1 MTDPDTRKLF
11 VAGLSEGVGE
21 IELRRIFEAAG
32 ASVEEVAVPRDRQTG
47 KARGFGFI
55 TLASEDQAEQV
66 RDALD
71 GSLHDG
77 RPISVR
83 PFRGN
88 RPGGPPGPGGGY
100 ASGGHAPGGGY
111 GSGGGGYAS
120 GGGGGG
126 YAPGGYQ
133 SRPPRGPSEAG
144 SSGQHHTEDREN
156 TLFLANLPS
165 DCRDDE
171 LQEIFRDAGV
181 GPILKL
187 HLPVDPDGRRRG
199 FGFVTLRDSGAA
211 REAVPKLRERMLRG
225 RPVTV
230 DVARPRGERPAGG
243 GGDRPPPGGGAWRS
257 RPPPPRG
264 PGGEGGMSSGPP
276 MRSFSG
282 DAGGGPPPVERQ
294 TWDERRDPNKR
305 KKEAAPKKKKVRAA
319 DRGHSRRENEGFRAP
334 RARGLMDDWDE
345 DK

>member
-11 VAGLSEGVGE
+11 VAGLSEGVSE

-32 ASVEEVAVPRDRQTG
+32 ASVEDVAVPRDRQTG

-71 GSLHDG
+71 GSLHEG

-88 RPGGPPGPGGGY
+88 RAGPGG
-100 ASGGHAPGGGY
+100 
-111 GSGGGGYAS
+111 
-120 GGGGGG
+120 
-126 YAPGGYQ
+126 APGGYQ
-133 SRPPRGPSEAG
+133 SRPPRGPSE
-144 SSGQHHTEDREN
+144 SGERHAEDRDN

-199 FGFVTLRDSGAA
+199 FGFVSLRDSATA

-225 RPVTV
+225 RPLTV

-243 GGDRPPPGGGAWRS
+243 GERPGPGGGAWRS

-264 PGGEGGMSSGPP
+264 AGGEGGMASGPP
-276 MRSFSG
+276 MRSFSS
-282 DAGGGPPPVERQ
+282 DGGGGSPPIERQ
-294 TWDERRDPNKR
+294 TWDERRDPSKR

-319 DRGHSRRENEGFRAP
+319 DRGHARREHEGFRAP

-345 DK
+345 E

>member
-11 VAGLSEGVGE
+11 VAGLSEGVSE

-88 RPGGPPGPGGGY
+88 RPGGPGG
-100 ASGGHAPGGGY
+100 
-111 GSGGGGYAS
+111 
-120 GGGGGG
+120 
-126 YAPGGYQ
+126 APGGYP
-133 SRPPRGPSEAG
+133 SRPPRGPSE
-144 SSGQHHTEDREN
+144 SGTSGERHAEDPGN

-199 FGFVTLRDSGAA
+199 FGFVSLRDGATA
-211 REAVPKLRERMLRG
+211 REAVPKLRERLLRG
-225 RPVTV
+225 RPLTV
-230 DVARPRGERPAGG
+230 DVARPRGERPGG
-243 GGDRPPPGGGAWRS
+243 GGSAPGGGGWRS

-264 PGGEGGMSSGPP
+264 AGEGGMGGGPP
-276 MRSFSG
+276 MRSFSNE
-282 DAGGGPPPVERQ
+282 GGGPPPVERQ
-294 TWDERRDPNKR
+294 TWDERRDPGKR
-305 KKEAAPKKKKVRAA
+305 KKEASSKKKKVRAA
-319 DRGHSRRENEGFRAP
+319 DRGHSRREHEGFRAP

-345 DK
+345 E

>member
-71 GSLHDG
+71 GSLHEG

-88 RPGGPPGPGGGY
+88 RTPGQ
-100 ASGGHAPGGGY
+100 APGAY
-111 GSGGGGYAS
+111 
-120 GGGGGG
+120 
-126 YAPGGYQ
+126 P
-133 SRPPRGPSEAG
+133 SRPPMG
-144 SSGQHHTEDREN
+144 SPASGTSGQHHTEDREN

-165 DCRDDE
+165 DCREDE

-199 FGFVTLRDSGAA
+199 FGFVSLRDSATA
-211 REAVPKLRERMLRG
+211 RDAVPKLRERMLRG
-225 RPVTV
+225 RPLTV
-230 DVARPRGERPAGG
+230 DVARPRGERPGGPG

-264 PGGEGGMSSGPP
+264 AGEGGMPGGGGPP
-276 MRSFSG
+276 MRSFSSDG
-282 DAGGGPPPVERQ
+282 GGGPPPVERQ
-294 TWDERRDPNKR
+294 TWDERRDPSKR

-319 DRGHSRRENEGFRAP
+319 DRGHARRENEGFRAP
-334 RARGLMDDWDE
+334 RARGLMDDFDDE
-345 DK
+345 

>member
-71 GSLHDG
+71 GSLHEG

-88 RPGGPPGPGGGY
+88 RP
-100 ASGGHAPGGGY
+100 APGG
-111 GSGGGGYAS
+111 
-120 GGGGGG
+120 
-126 YAPGGYQ
+126 APGGYP
-133 SRPPRGPSEAG
+133 SRPPRGPSE
-144 SSGQHHTEDREN
+144 SGASGERHAEDREN

-199 FGFVTLRDSGAA
+199 FGFVSLRDSGAA

-225 RPVTV
+225 RPLTV
-230 DVARPRGERPAGG
+230 DVARPRGERPGG
-243 GGDRPPPGGGAWRS
+243 GGDRPPPGGGGWRS
-257 RPPPPRG
+257 RPPPPPR
-264 PGGEGGMSSGPP
+264 EGGMAGGPP
-276 MRSFSG
+276 MRSFSNE
-282 DAGGGPPPVERQ
+282 GGGPPPVERQ
-294 TWDERRDPNKR
+294 TWDERRDPSKR
-305 KKEAAPKKKKVRAA
+305 KKEAPPKKKKVRAA
-319 DRGHSRRENEGFRAP
+319 DRGHARRENEGFRAP

-345 DK
+345 E

>member
-11 VAGLSEGVGE
+11 VAGLSEGVSE

-88 RPGGPPGPGGGY
+88 RTQDRPY
-100 ASGGHAPGGGY
+100 
-111 GSGGGGYAS
+111 
-120 GGGGGG
+120 GGGGGERSYG
-126 YAPGGYQ
+126 GGGSYGGGPGGYP
-133 SRPPRGPSEAG
+133 SRPPRGPSE
-144 SSGQHHTEDREN
+144 SGTSGERHAEDREN
-156 TLFLANLPS
+156 TLFLANLPG

-171 LQEIFRDAGV
+171 LHEIFRDAGV

-199 FGFVTLRDSGAA
+199 FGFVTLRDSAAA

-225 RPVTV
+225 RPLTV
-230 DVARPRGERPAGG
+230 DVARPRGERPAPGA
-243 GGDRPPPGGGAWRS
+243 GGDRAAPGGGAWRS

-264 PGGEGGMSSGPP
+264 AGGEGGMSGGPP
-276 MRSFSG
+276 MRSFQS
-282 DAGGGPPPVERQ
+282 DAGGPPPVERQ
-294 TWDERRDPNKR
+294 TWDERRDPSKR
-305 KKEAAPKKKKVRAA
+305 KKEASPKKKKVRAA
-319 DRGHSRRENEGFRAP
+319 DRGHSRREHEGFRAP
-334 RARGLMDDWDE
+334 RARGLIDDWDE
-345 DK
+345 E

>member
-11 VAGLSEGVGE
+11 VAGLSEGVSE

-88 RPGGPPGPGGGY
+88 RSPGG
-100 ASGGHAPGGGY
+100 
-111 GSGGGGYAS
+111 
-120 GGGGGG
+120 
-126 YAPGGYQ
+126 APGGYP
-133 SRPPRGPSEAG
+133 SRPPRGPSDAG
-144 SSGQHHTEDREN
+144 ASGERHSEDREN

-199 FGFVTLRDSGAA
+199 FGFVSLRDSAAA
-211 REAVPKLRERMLRG
+211 REAVPKLRERLLRG
-225 RPVTV
+225 RPLTV
-230 DVARPRGERPAGG
+230 DVARPRGERPGGG

-264 PGGEGGMSSGPP
+264 EGGMSGAPPP
-276 MRSFSG
+276 MRSFSNE
-282 DAGGGPPPVERQ
+282 GGGPPPVERQ
-294 TWDERRDPNKR
+294 TWDERRDPSKR
-305 KKEAAPKKKKVRAA
+305 KKEASPKKKKVRAA
-319 DRGHSRRENEGFRAP
+319 DRGHARREHEGFRAP
-334 RARGLMDDWDE
+334 RARGLLDDWDE
-345 DK
+345 E

>member
-66 RDALD
+66 RDTLD

-88 RPGGPPGPGGGY
+88 RTQDRGFGPGPGPGGY
-100 ASGGHAPGGGY
+100 P
-111 GSGGGGYAS
+111 
-120 GGGGGG
+120 
-126 YAPGGYQ
+126 
-133 SRPPRGPSEAG
+133 SRPPRGPSE
-144 SSGQHHTEDREN
+144 SGISGERHAEDREN
-156 TLFLANLPS
+156 TLFLANLPG
-165 DCRDDE
+165 DCREDE
-171 LQEIFRDAGV
+171 LHEIFRDAGV

-199 FGFVTLRDSGAA
+199 FGFITLRDSAAA

-225 RPVTV
+225 RPLTV
-230 DVARPRGERPAGG
+230 DVARPRGERPAPGG
-243 GGDRPPPGGGAWRS
+243 GGDRPAPGGAWRS
-257 RPPPPRG
+257 RPPPPRV
-264 PGGEGGMSSGPP
+264 GGEGGAGGPP

-282 DAGGGPPPVERQ
+282 EASGPPPVERQ
-294 TWDERRDPNKR
+294 TWDERRDPSKR

-319 DRGHSRRENEGFRAP
+319 DRGHARREHEGFRAP

-345 DK
+345 E

>member
-71 GSLHDG
+71 GSLHEG

-83 PFRGN
+83 AFRGN
-88 RPGGPPGPGGGY
+88 RAGGPGQGPGGGY
-100 ASGGHAPGGGY
+100 GQSP
-111 GSGGGGYAS
+111 GYAGGAGHS
-120 GGGGGG
+120 G
-126 YAPGGYQ
+126 YP

-144 SSGQHHTEDREN
+144 TSGQHHTQDQEN

-199 FGFVTLRDSGAA
+199 FGFVSLRDSTAA

-225 RPVTV
+225 RPLTV

-243 GGDRPPPGGGAWRS
+243 AGGPPPGAGAWRS
-257 RPPPPRG
+257 RPPPPGG
-264 PGGEGGMSSGPP
+264 PGGMSSGPP
-276 MRSFSG
+276 MRSFDS
-282 DAGGGPPPVERQ
+282 GGGPPPVERQ

-345 DK
+345 E

>member
-71 GSLHDG
+71 GSLHEG

-88 RPGGPPGPGGGY
+88 RTPGQAPPGAYP
-100 ASGGHAPGGGY
+100 
-111 GSGGGGYAS
+111 
-120 GGGGGG
+120 
-126 YAPGGYQ
+126 
-133 SRPPRGPSEAG
+133 SRPPMGLGRPEA
-144 SSGQHHTEDREN
+144 STSGQHHTEDREN

-165 DCRDDE
+165 DCREDE

-199 FGFVTLRDSGAA
+199 FGFVSLRDSATA
-211 REAVPKLRERMLRG
+211 RDAVPKLRERMLRG
-225 RPVTV
+225 RPLTV
-230 DVARPRGERPAGG
+230 DVARPRGERPGGPG
-243 GGDRPPPGGGAWRS
+243 GGDRPPPAGGAWRS

-264 PGGEGGMSSGPP
+264 AGGEGGMTGGPP

-282 DAGGGPPPVERQ
+282 DGGGGPPPVERQ
-294 TWDERRDPNKR
+294 TWDERRDPSKR

-319 DRGHSRRENEGFRAP
+319 DRGHARRENEGFRAP
-334 RARGLMDDWDE
+334 RARGLMDDFDDE
-345 DK
+345 

>member
-88 RPGGPPGPGGGY
+88 RTLG
-100 ASGGHAPGGGY
+100 APT
-111 GSGGGGYAS
+111 
-120 GGGGGG
+120 
-126 YAPGGYQ
+126 PYQ

-144 SSGQHHTEDREN
+144 SSGTHSFERGGDRSTEDREN
-156 TLFLANLPS
+156 TLFLANLPG
-165 DCRDDE
+165 DCREDE

-181 GPILKL
+181 APILKL

-199 FGFVTLRDSGAA
+199 FGFVSLRDSAAA
-211 REAVPKLRERMLRG
+211 REAVPKLREKMLRG
-225 RPVTV
+225 RPLTV
-230 DVARPRGERPAGG
+230 DVARPRGERPGGPGG
-243 GGDRPPPGGGAWRS
+243 GGDRPPPAGGAWRS
-257 RPPPPRG
+257 RPPPP
-264 PGGEGGMSSGPP
+264 GGMGGDRGMSSGAP
-276 MRSFSG
+276 MRSFPSDG
-282 DAGGGPPPVERQ
+282 GGGPPPPERQ
-294 TWDERRDPNKR
+294 TWDERRDPSKR
-305 KKEAAPKKKKVRAA
+305 KKEASPKKKKVRAA

-334 RARGLMDDWDE
+334 RARGMMDDFDDE
-345 DK
+345 

>member
-71 GSLHDG
+71 GSLHEG

-88 RPGGPPGPGGGY
+88 R
-100 ASGGHAPGGGY
+100 AAPGQ
-111 GSGGGGYAS
+111 
-120 GGGGGG
+120 
-126 YAPGGYQ
+126 APGAYP
-133 SRPPRGPSEAG
+133 SRPPMGRPESGT
-144 SSGQHHTEDREN
+144 SGQHHTEDREN

-165 DCRDDE
+165 DCREDE

-199 FGFVTLRDSGAA
+199 FGFVSLRDSATA
-211 REAVPKLRERMLRG
+211 RDAVPKLRERMLRG
-225 RPVTV
+225 RPLTV
-230 DVARPRGERPAGG
+230 DVARPRGERPGGPG

-264 PGGEGGMSSGPP
+264 AGGEGGMTGGPP
-276 MRSFSG
+276 MRSFSSDG
-282 DAGGGPPPVERQ
+282 GGGPPPVERQ
-294 TWDERRDPNKR
+294 TWDERRDPSKR

-319 DRGHSRRENEGFRAP
+319 DRGHARRENEGFRAP
-334 RARGLMDDWDE
+334 RARGLMDDFDDE
-345 DK
+345 

>member
-11 VAGLSEGVGE
+11 VAGLSEGVSE

-88 RPGGPPGPGGGY
+88 RTQGPGPGGY
-100 ASGGHAPGGGY
+100 P
-111 GSGGGGYAS
+111 
-120 GGGGGG
+120 
-126 YAPGGYQ
+126 
-133 SRPPRGPSEAG
+133 SRPPRGPSE
-144 SSGQHHTEDREN
+144 SGASGERHAEDREN

-171 LQEIFRDAGV
+171 LHEIFRDAGV

-199 FGFVTLRDSGAA
+199 FGFVTLRDSAAA

-225 RPVTV
+225 RPLTV
-230 DVARPRGERPAGG
+230 DVARPRGERPAPGA
-243 GGDRPPPGGGAWRS
+243 GGDRAAPGASGWRS

-264 PGGEGGMSSGPP
+264 VGGEGGMSSGPP
-276 MRSFSG
+276 MRSFSS
-282 DAGGGPPPVERQ
+282 DAGGPPPVERQ
-294 TWDERRDPNKR
+294 TWDERRDPSKR
-305 KKEAAPKKKKVRAA
+305 KKEASPKKKKVRAA
-319 DRGHSRRENEGFRAP
+319 DRGHARREHEGFSAP
-334 RARGLMDDWDE
+334 RARGLIDDWDE
-345 DK
+345 E

>member
-11 VAGLSEGVGE
+11 VAGLSEGVSE

-88 RPGGPPGPGGGY
+88 RTGGPGG
-100 ASGGHAPGGGY
+100 
-111 GSGGGGYAS
+111 
-120 GGGGGG
+120 
-126 YAPGGYQ
+126 APGGYP
-133 SRPPRGPSEAG
+133 SRPPRGPSD
-144 SSGQHHTEDREN
+144 SGTSGERHAEDREN

-165 DCRDDE
+165 DCREDE

-199 FGFVTLRDSGAA
+199 FGFVSLRDSGAA

-225 RPVTV
+225 RPLTV
-230 DVARPRGERPAGG
+230 DVARPRGERPGG
-243 GGDRPPPGGGAWRS
+243 PGGDRPPPGGGAWRS
-257 RPPPPRG
+257 RPPPPPR
-264 PGGEGGMSSGPP
+264 EGGMAGGPP
-276 MRSFSG
+276 MRSFSNE
-282 DAGGGPPPVERQ
+282 GGGPPPVERQ
-294 TWDERRDPNKR
+294 TWDERRDPSKR
-305 KKEAAPKKKKVRAA
+305 KKEASPKKKKVRAA
-319 DRGHSRRENEGFRAP
+319 DRGHARRENEGFRAP

-345 DK
+345 E

>member
-88 RPGGPPGPGGGY
+88 RPPPG
-100 ASGGHAPGGGY
+100 A
-111 GSGGGGYAS
+111 
-120 GGGGGG
+120 
-126 YAPGGYQ
+126 APGGYP
-133 SRPPRGPSEAG
+133 SRPPRGPSDAG
-144 SSGQHHTEDREN
+144 PSGERHAEDREN

-165 DCRDDE
+165 DCREDE

-199 FGFVTLRDSGAA
+199 FGFVSLRDSGAA

-225 RPVTV
+225 RPLTV
-230 DVARPRGERPAGG
+230 DVARPRGERPAG
-243 GGDRPPPGGGAWRS
+243 PGGGADRPAPGGAAWRS
-257 RPPPPRG
+257 RPPPP
-264 PGGEGGMSSGPP
+264 GGMSGPPPP
-276 MRSFSG
+276 MRSFSNE
-282 DAGGGPPPVERQ
+282 GGGPPPVERQ
-294 TWDERRDPNKR
+294 TWDERRDPSKR
-305 KKEAAPKKKKVRAA
+305 KKEASPKKKKVRAA

-334 RARGLMDDWDE
+334 RARGLLDDWDE
-345 DK
+345 E

>member
-11 VAGLSEGVGE
+11 VAGLSEGVSE

-88 RPGGPPGPGGGY
+88 RPGPGG
-100 ASGGHAPGGGY
+100 APGAY
-111 GSGGGGYAS
+111 
-120 GGGGGG
+120 
-126 YAPGGYQ
+126 P
-133 SRPPRGPSEAG
+133 SRPPHPRGPSE
-144 SSGQHHTEDREN
+144 SGASGERHAEDREN

-199 FGFVTLRDSGAA
+199 FGFVSLRDSATA

-225 RPVTV
+225 RPLTV
-230 DVARPRGERPAGG
+230 DVARPRGERPGGG
-243 GGDRPPPGGGAWRS
+243 GGDRPPPGGGGWRS
-257 RPPPPRG
+257 RPPPPPR
-264 PGGEGGMSSGPP
+264 EGGMAGGPP
-276 MRSFSG
+276 MRSFSNE
-282 DAGGGPPPVERQ
+282 GGGPPPVERQ
-294 TWDERRDPNKR
+294 TWDERRDPSKR
-305 KKEAAPKKKKVRAA
+305 KKEASPKKKKVRAA
-319 DRGHSRRENEGFRAP
+319 DRGHARRENEGFRAP

-345 DK
+345 E

>member
-88 RPGGPPGPGGGY
+88 RPTG
-100 ASGGHAPGGGY
+100 A
-111 GSGGGGYAS
+111 
-120 GGGGGG
+120 
-126 YAPGGYQ
+126 APGGYP
-133 SRPPRGPSEAG
+133 SRPPRGPSD
-144 SSGQHHTEDREN
+144 SGASGERHAEDREN

-187 HLPVDPDGRRRG
+187 HMPVDPDGRRRG
-199 FGFVTLRDSGAA
+199 FGFVSLRDSTAA

-225 RPVTV
+225 RPLTV
-230 DVARPRGERPAGG
+230 DVARPRGERPSPGG

-264 PGGEGGMSSGPP
+264 EGGMSGAPPP
-276 MRSFSG
+276 MRSFSNE
-282 DAGGGPPPVERQ
+282 GGGPPPVERQ
-294 TWDERRDPNKR
+294 TWDERRDPSKR
-305 KKEAAPKKKKVRAA
+305 KKEASPKKKKVRAA
-319 DRGHSRRENEGFRAP
+319 DRGHARRENEGFRAP

-345 DK
+345 E

>member
-88 RPGGPPGPGGGY
+88 RTPG
-100 ASGGHAPGGGY
+100 A
-111 GSGGGGYAS
+111 
-120 GGGGGG
+120 
-126 YAPGGYQ
+126 APGGYP
-133 SRPPRGPSEAG
+133 SRPPRGPSDVGAG
-144 SSGQHHTEDREN
+144 GERHTEDREN

-199 FGFVTLRDSGAA
+199 FGFVSLRDSTAA

-225 RPVTV
+225 RPLTV
-230 DVARPRGERPAGG
+230 DVARPRGERPAGP
-243 GGDRPPPGGGAWRS
+243 GGDRPAPGGGAWRS

-264 PGGEGGMSSGPP
+264 EGGMSGAPPP
-276 MRSFSG
+276 MRSFSN
-282 DAGGGPPPVERQ
+282 DGGGPPPVERQ
-294 TWDERRDPNKR
+294 TWDERRDPSKR
-305 KKEAAPKKKKVRAA
+305 KKEASPKKKKVRAA
-319 DRGHSRRENEGFRAP
+319 DRGHARRENEGFRAP

-345 DK
+345 E

>member
-88 RPGGPPGPGGGY
+88 RAGPGGPPGAYP
-100 ASGGHAPGGGY
+100 
-111 GSGGGGYAS
+111 
-120 GGGGGG
+120 
-126 YAPGGYQ
+126 
-133 SRPPRGPSEAG
+133 SRPPRGPSE
-144 SSGQHHTEDREN
+144 SGASGERHAEDREN

-199 FGFVTLRDSGAA
+199 FGFVSLRDSAAA

-225 RPVTV
+225 RPLTV
-230 DVARPRGERPAGG
+230 DVARPRGERPGGGG
-243 GGDRPPPGGGAWRS
+243 GGDRPPPGGAWRS
-257 RPPPPRG
+257 RPPPP
-264 PGGEGGMSSGPP
+264 PGGGGMGGGPP
-276 MRSFSG
+276 MRSFSNE
-282 DAGGGPPPVERQ
+282 GGGPPPVERQ
-294 TWDERRDPNKR
+294 TWDERRDPSKR

-319 DRGHSRRENEGFRAP
+319 DRGHARRENEGFRAP

-345 DK
+345 E

>member
-21 IELRRIFEAAG
+21 IELRRIFESAG

-88 RPGGPPGPGGGY
+88 RPGGPG
-100 ASGGHAPGGGY
+100 A
-111 GSGGGGYAS
+111 
-120 GGGGGG
+120 
-126 YAPGGYQ
+126 APGGYP
-133 SRPPRGPSEAG
+133 SRPPRGPSE
-144 SSGQHHTEDREN
+144 SGASGERHAEDREN

-199 FGFVTLRDSGAA
+199 FGFVSLRDSATA

-225 RPVTV
+225 RPLTV
-230 DVARPRGERPAGG
+230 DVARPRGERPGG
-243 GGDRPPPGGGAWRS
+243 
-257 RPPPPRG
+257 
-264 PGGEGGMSSGPP
+264 
-276 MRSFSG
+276 
-282 DAGGGPPPVERQ
+282 
-294 TWDERRDPNKR
+294 
-305 KKEAAPKKKKVRAA
+305 
-319 DRGHSRRENEGFRAP
+319 
-334 RARGLMDDWDE
+334 
-345 DK
+345 